1 MNELP
6 IWMLISSIFFLLCL
20 SAFFSSAETGMMA
33 LNRFKLKHLVKQRN
47 KSAIRANKL
56 LQRPDRLLGIILI
69 GNNFVNIL
77 AAALTTILCLRLFGD
92 SGVLIGSIIL
102 TMIVLIF
109 AEVTPK
115 TFAANYSE
123 KVALPSSL
131 ILKFLQKLLY
141 PLVWIVNFFSN
152 SILKFLGVKEKES
165 EEDLSPEE
173 LKSILENSGDLIP
186 SRYQEML
193 LSVLEL
199 DKISIDEI
207 MIPKNEIIG
216 IDLSKDI
223 EEIGDFLKDSKKE
236 FFPIFDQNLDD
247 IKGIINLYGINSF
260 LSSQKKD
267 TESLL
272 QNSEEV
278 YFALENTSLNIQLNN
293 FQKDK
298 KKVAVVLDE
307 YGSVK
312 GMVDIKDILEEI
324 VGELSDPHE
333 EVKIDIKEQKDGS
346 YLIDAGISAR
356 EVNKRLGWDLPLS
369 GPKTLNGLI
378 LENTETIPEANISLE
393 IENYLIET
401 VLIKDNMI
409 KFAKVRKLESPNL
422 DEEDL
427 D

>member
-1 MNELP
+1 
-6 IWMLISSIFFLLCL
+6 MLITSIFFLLCL

-131 ILKFLQKLLY
+131 ILKFLQKILY

-152 SILKFLGVKEKES
+152 SILKLLGVKEKES
-165 EEDLSPEE
+165 DEDLSPEE

-223 EEIGDFLKDSKKE
+223 EEIGEFLKDSKKE

-298 KKVAVVLDE
+298 KKIAVVLDE

>member
-1 MNELP
+1 
-6 IWMLISSIFFLLCL
+6 MLISSIFFLLCL

-152 SILKFLGVKEKES
+152 SILKLLGVKEKES

-356 EVNKRLGWDLPLS
+356 EVNKRLGWDLPLT

-393 IENYLIET
+393 IENYHIET

>member
-1 MNELP
+1 
-6 IWMLISSIFFLLCL
+6 MLVASILILLFL
-20 SAFFSSAETGMMA
+20 SAFFSSSETGMMA
-33 LNRFKLKHLVKQRN
+33 LNRFRLKHLIKQKD

-92 SGVLIGSIIL
+92 SGVFIGSIIL

-115 TFAANYSE
+115 TFAANYAE
-123 KVALPSSL
+123 KVALPASI
-131 ILKFLQKLLY
+131 ILKFLQKILY

-152 SILKFLGVKEKES
+152 SILKLFGVEEKQS
-165 EEDLSPEE
+165 DDDLSPDE

-199 DKISIDEI
+199 DKISIDEV
-207 MIPKNEIIG
+207 MIPKNEVIG

-223 EEIGDFLKDSKKE
+223 NEIKSFLESSKKE

-247 IKGIINLYGINSF
+247 IKGIIDLYGINSF
-260 LSSQKKD
+260 LSSNKYDKD
-267 TESLL
+267 SLL
-272 QNSEEV
+272 DNSEEV

-298 KKVAVVLDE
+298 KKVAIVLDE

-312 GMVDIKDILEEI
+312 GIIDIKDILEEI
-324 VGELSDPHE
+324 VGELADPHDE
-333 EVKIDIKEQKDGS
+333 AKVDIKKQKDGS
-346 YLIDAGISAR
+346 YLIDASISVR
-356 EVNKRLGWDLPLS
+356 EINKRLGWNLPLS

-401 VLIKDNMI
+401 ILIKDNMI
-409 KFAKVRKLESPNL
+409 KFTKVTELSPPDPDKENL
-422 DEEDL
+422 D
-427 D
+427 

>member
-1 MNELP
+1 
-6 IWMLISSIFFLLCL
+6 MLISSIFFLLCL

-131 ILKFLQKLLY
+131 ILKFLQKILY

-152 SILKFLGVKEKES
+152 SILKLLGVKEKES
-165 EEDLSPEE
+165 DEDLSPEE

-298 KKVAVVLDE
+298 KKVAIVLDE

-356 EVNKRLGWDLPLS
+356 EVNKRLGWDLPLT

-393 IENYLIET
+393 IENYHIET

>member
-1 MNELP
+1 
-6 IWMLISSIFFLLCL
+6 MLVASILILLFL
-20 SAFFSSAETGMMA
+20 SAFFSSSETGMMA
-33 LNRFKLKHLVKQRN
+33 LNRFRLKHLIKQKD

-92 SGVLIGSIIL
+92 SGVFIGSIIL

-115 TFAANYSE
+115 TFAANYAE
-123 KVALPSSL
+123 KVALPASI
-131 ILKFLQKLLY
+131 ILKFLQKILY

-152 SILKFLGVKEKES
+152 SILKLFGVEEKQS
-165 EEDLSPEE
+165 DDDLSPDE

-199 DKISIDEI
+199 DKISIDEV
-207 MIPKNEIIG
+207 MIPKNEVIG

-223 EEIGDFLKDSKKE
+223 NEIKIFLESSKKE
-236 FFPIFDQNLDD
+236 FLPIFDQNLDD
-247 IKGIINLYGINSF
+247 IKGIIDLYGINSF
-260 LSSQKKD
+260 LSSNKHDKD
-267 TESLL
+267 SLL
-272 QNSEEV
+272 DNSEEV

-298 KKVAVVLDE
+298 KKVAIVLDE

-312 GMVDIKDILEEI
+312 GIIDIKDILEEI
-324 VGELSDPHE
+324 VGELADPHDE
-333 EVKIDIKEQKDGS
+333 AKVDIKKQKDGS
-346 YLIDAGISAR
+346 YLIDASISVR
-356 EVNKRLGWDLPLS
+356 EINKRLGWNLPLS

-401 VLIKDNMI
+401 ILIKDNMI
-409 KFAKVRKLESPNL
+409 KLPRSQNFRPLTLMKKI
-422 DEEDL
+422 
-427 D
+427 

>member
-1 MNELP
+1 
-6 IWMLISSIFFLLCL
+6 MLITSIFFLLCL

-131 ILKFLQKLLY
+131 ILKFLQKILY

-152 SILKFLGVKEKES
+152 SILKLLGVKEKES
-165 EEDLSPEE
+165 DEDLSPEE

-298 KKVAVVLDE
+298 KKIAVVLDE

>member
-1 MNELP
+1 
-6 IWMLISSIFFLLCL
+6 MLVASILILLFL
-20 SAFFSSAETGMMA
+20 SAFFSSSETGMMA
-33 LNRFKLKHLVKQRN
+33 LNRFRLKHLIKQKD

-92 SGVLIGSIIL
+92 SGVFIGSIIL

-115 TFAANYSE
+115 TFAANYAE
-123 KVALPSSL
+123 KVALPASI
-131 ILKFLQKLLY
+131 ILKFLQKVLY

-152 SILKFLGVKEKES
+152 SILKLFGVEEKQS
-165 EEDLSPEE
+165 DDDLSPDE

-199 DKISIDEI
+199 DKISIDEV
-207 MIPKNEIIG
+207 MIPKNEVIG

-223 EEIGDFLKDSKKE
+223 NEIKSFLESSKKE

-247 IKGIINLYGINSF
+247 IKGIIDLYGINSF
-260 LSSQKKD
+260 LSSNKYDKD
-267 TESLL
+267 SLL
-272 QNSEEV
+272 DNSEEV

-298 KKVAVVLDE
+298 KKVAIVLDE

-312 GMVDIKDILEEI
+312 GIIDIKDILEEI
-324 VGELSDPHE
+324 VGELADPHDE
-333 EVKIDIKEQKDGS
+333 AKVDIKKQKDGS
-346 YLIDAGISAR
+346 YLIDASISVR
-356 EVNKRLGWDLPLS
+356 EVNKRLGWNLPLS

-401 VLIKDNMI
+401 VLIKDNMV
-409 KFAKVRKLESPNL
+409 KFTKVTELSPL
-422 DEEDL
+422 DPDEEDL
-427 D
+427 G

>member
-1 MNELP
+1 
-6 IWMLISSIFFLLCL
+6 MLITSIFFLLCL

-152 SILKFLGVKEKES
+152 SILKLLGVKEKES

-223 EEIGDFLKDSKKE
+223 VEIGDFLKDSKKE
-236 FFPIFDQNLDD
+236 FFPVFDQNLDD
-247 IKGIINLYGINSF
+247 LKGIINLYGINSF

-356 EVNKRLGWDLPLS
+356 EVNKRLGWDLPLT

>member
-1 MNELP
+1 
-6 IWMLISSIFFLLCL
+6 MLVARILILLFL
-20 SAFFSSAETGMMA
+20 SAFFSSSETGMMA
-33 LNRFKLKHLVKQRN
+33 LNRFRLKHLIKQKD

-92 SGVLIGSIIL
+92 SGVFIGSIIL

-115 TFAANYSE
+115 TFAANYAE
-123 KVALPSSL
+123 KVALPASI
-131 ILKFLQKLLY
+131 ILKFLQKILY

-152 SILKFLGVKEKES
+152 SILKLFGVEEKQS
-165 EEDLSPEE
+165 DDDLSPDE

-199 DKISIDEI
+199 DKISIDEV
-207 MIPKNEIIG
+207 MIPKNEVIL

-223 EEIGDFLKDSKKE
+223 NEIKSFLESSKKE

-247 IKGIINLYGINSF
+247 IKGIIDLYGINSF
-260 LSSQKKD
+260 LSSNKHDKD
-267 TESLL
+267 SLL
-272 QNSEEV
+272 DNSEEV

-298 KKVAVVLDE
+298 KKVAIVLDE

-312 GMVDIKDILEEI
+312 GIIDIKDILEEI
-324 VGELSDPHE
+324 VGELADPHDE
-333 EVKIDIKEQKDGS
+333 AKVDIKKQKDGS
-346 YLIDAGISAR
+346 YLIDASISVR
-356 EVNKRLGWDLPLS
+356 EINKRLGWNLPLS

-393 IENYLIET
+393 IENFLIET
-401 VLIKDNMI
+401 ILIKDNMI
-409 KFAKVRKLESPNL
+409 KFTKVTELSPPDPDEENL
-422 DEEDL
+422 D
-427 D
+427 

>member
-1 MNELP
+1 
-6 IWMLISSIFFLLCL
+6 MLVASILILLFL
-20 SAFFSSAETGMMA
+20 SAFFSSSETGMMA
-33 LNRFKLKHLVKQRN
+33 LNRFRLKHLIKQKD

-92 SGVLIGSIIL
+92 SGVFIGSIIL

-115 TFAANYSE
+115 TFAANYAE
-123 KVALPSSL
+123 KVALPASI
-131 ILKFLQKLLY
+131 ILKFLQKILY

-152 SILKFLGVKEKES
+152 SILKLFGVEEKQS
-165 EEDLSPEE
+165 DDDLSPDE

-199 DKISIDEI
+199 DKISIDEV
-207 MIPKNEIIG
+207 MIPKNEVIG

-223 EEIGDFLKDSKKE
+223 NEIKSFLESSKKE

-247 IKGIINLYGINSF
+247 IKGIIDLYGINSF
-260 LSSQKKD
+260 LSSNKHDKD
-267 TESLL
+267 SLL
-272 QNSEEV
+272 DNSEEV

-298 KKVAVVLDE
+298 KKVAIVLDE

-312 GMVDIKDILEEI
+312 GIIDIKDILEEI
-324 VGELSDPHE
+324 VGELADPHDE
-333 EVKIDIKEQKDGS
+333 AKVEIKKQKDGS
-346 YLIDAGISAR
+346 YLIDASISVR
-356 EVNKRLGWDLPLS
+356 EINKRLGWNLPLS

-409 KFAKVRKLESPNL
+409 KFTKVTELSPPDPDEENL
-422 DEEDL
+422 D
-427 D
+427 

>member
-1 MNELP
+1 
-6 IWMLISSIFFLLCL
+6 MLVASILILLFL
-20 SAFFSSAETGMMA
+20 SAFFSSSETGMMA
-33 LNRFKLKHLVKQRN
+33 LNRFRLKHLIKQKD

-92 SGVLIGSIIL
+92 SGVFIGSIIL

-115 TFAANYSE
+115 TFAANYAE
-123 KVALPSSL
+123 KVALPASI
-131 ILKFLQKLLY
+131 ILKFLQKILY

-152 SILKFLGVKEKES
+152 SILKLFGVEEKQS
-165 EEDLSPEE
+165 DDDLSPDE

-199 DKISIDEI
+199 DKISIDEV
-207 MIPKNEIIG
+207 MIPKNDVIG

-223 EEIGDFLKDSKKE
+223 NEIKSFLESSKKE

-247 IKGIINLYGINSF
+247 IKGIIDLYGINSF
-260 LSSQKKD
+260 LSSNKHDKD
-267 TESLL
+267 SLL
-272 QNSEEV
+272 DNSEEV

-298 KKVAVVLDE
+298 KKVAIVLDE

-312 GMVDIKDILEEI
+312 GIIDIKDILEEI
-324 VGELSDPHE
+324 VGELADPHDE
-333 EVKIDIKEQKDGS
+333 AKVDIKKQKDGS
-346 YLIDAGISAR
+346 YLIDASISVR
-356 EVNKRLGWDLPLS
+356 EINKRLGWNLPLS

-401 VLIKDNMI
+401 ILIKDNMI
-409 KFAKVRKLESPNL
+409 KFTKVTELSPPDPDEENL
-422 DEEDL
+422 D
-427 D
+427 

>member
-1 MNELP
+1 M
-6 IWMLISSIFFLLCL
+6 
-20 SAFFSSAETGMMA
+20 
-33 LNRFKLKHLVKQRN
+33 
-47 KSAIRANKL
+47 
-56 LQRPDRLLGIILI
+56 
-69 GNNFVNIL
+69 
-77 AAALTTILCLRLFGD
+77 
-92 SGVLIGSIIL
+92 
-102 TMIVLIF
+102 
-109 AEVTPK
+109 
-115 TFAANYSE
+115 
-123 KVALPSSL
+123 
-131 ILKFLQKLLY
+131 
-141 PLVWIVNFFSN
+141 
-152 SILKFLGVKEKES
+152 
-165 EEDLSPEE
+165 
-173 LKSILENSGDLIP
+173 
-186 SRYQEML
+186 
-193 LSVLEL
+193 
-199 DKISIDEI
+199 
-207 MIPKNEIIG
+207 
-216 IDLSKDI
+216 
-223 EEIGDFLKDSKKE
+223 
-236 FFPIFDQNLDD
+236 
-247 IKGIINLYGINSF
+247 
-260 LSSQKKD
+260 
-267 TESLL
+267 L

-356 EVNKRLGWDLPLS
+356 EVNKRLGWDLPLT

>member
-1 MNELP
+1 
-6 IWMLISSIFFLLCL
+6 MLISSIFFLLCL

-152 SILKFLGVKEKES
+152 SILKLLGVKEKES

-298 KKVAVVLDE
+298 KKIAVVLDE

-356 EVNKRLGWDLPLS
+356 EVNKRLGWDLPLT

-393 IENYLIET
+393 IENYHIET

-409 KFAKVRKLESPNL
+409 KFAKVRKLEPPNL

>member
-1 MNELP
+1 
-6 IWMLISSIFFLLCL
+6 MLITSIFFLLCL

-152 SILKFLGVKEKES
+152 SILKLLGVKEKETD
-165 EEDLSPEE
+165 EDLSPEE

-199 DKISIDEI
+199 DKISIDEV

-278 YFALENTSLNIQLNN
+278 YFVLENTSLNIQLNN

-346 YLIDAGISAR
+346 YLIDASISVR

>member
-1 MNELP
+1 
-6 IWMLISSIFFLLCL
+6 MLISSIFFLLCL

-152 SILKFLGVKEKES
+152 SILKLLGVKEKES
-165 EEDLSPEE
+165 DEDLSPEE

-223 EEIGDFLKDSKKE
+223 EEIGEFLKDSKKE

-356 EVNKRLGWDLPLS
+356 EVNKRLGWDLPLT

>member
-1 MNELP
+1 
-6 IWMLISSIFFLLCL
+6 MLVASILILLFL
-20 SAFFSSAETGMMA
+20 SAFFSSSETGMMA
-33 LNRFKLKHLVKQRN
+33 LNRFRLKHLIKQKD

-92 SGVLIGSIIL
+92 SGVFIGSIIL

-115 TFAANYSE
+115 TFAANYAE
-123 KVALPSSL
+123 KVALPASI
-131 ILKFLQKLLY
+131 ILKFLQKILY

-152 SILKFLGVKEKES
+152 SILKLFGVEEKQS
-165 EEDLSPEE
+165 DDDLSPDE

-199 DKISIDEI
+199 DKISIDEV
-207 MIPKNEIIG
+207 MIPKNEVIG
-216 IDLSKDI
+216 VDLSKDI
-223 EEIGDFLKDSKKE
+223 NEIKSFLESSKKE

-247 IKGIINLYGINSF
+247 IKGIIDLYGINSF
-260 LSSQKKD
+260 LSSNKHDKD
-267 TESLL
+267 SLL
-272 QNSEEV
+272 DNSEEV

-298 KKVAVVLDE
+298 KKVAIVLDE

-312 GMVDIKDILEEI
+312 GIIDIKDILEEI
-324 VGELSDPHE
+324 VGELADPHDE
-333 EVKIDIKEQKDGS
+333 AKVDIKKQKDGS
-346 YLIDAGISAR
+346 YLIDASISVR
-356 EVNKRLGWDLPLS
+356 EVNKRLGWNLPLS

-401 VLIKDNMI
+401 ILIKDNMI
-409 KFAKVRKLESPNL
+409 KFTKVTELSPPDPDEENL
-422 DEEDL
+422 D
-427 D
+427 

>member
-1 MNELP
+1 
-6 IWMLISSIFFLLCL
+6 MLISSIFFLLCL

-152 SILKFLGVKEKES
+152 SILKLLGVKEKES
-165 EEDLSPEE
+165 DEDLSPEE

-207 MIPKNEIIG
+207 MIPKSEIIG

-223 EEIGDFLKDSKKE
+223 EEIGEFLKDSKKE

-298 KKVAVVLDE
+298 KKVAIVLDE

-356 EVNKRLGWDLPLS
+356 EVNKRLGWDLPLT

>member
-1 MNELP
+1 
-6 IWMLISSIFFLLCL
+6 MLITSIFFLLCL

-152 SILKFLGVKEKES
+152 SILKLLGVKEKETD
-165 EEDLSPEE
+165 EDLSPEE

-223 EEIGDFLKDSKKE
+223 EEIGEFLKDSKKE

>member
-1 MNELP
+1 
-6 IWMLISSIFFLLCL
+6 MLITSIFFLLCL

-92 SGVLIGSIIL
+92 SGVFIGSIIL
-102 TMIVLIF
+102 TMVVLIF

-152 SILKFLGVKEKES
+152 SILKLLGVKEKES

-199 DKISIDEI
+199 DKISIDEV
-207 MIPKNEIIG
+207 MIPKNEVIG

-223 EEIGDFLKDSKKE
+223 EEIGDFLIDSKKE
-236 FFPIFDQNLDD
+236 FFPVFDQNLDD

-312 GMVDIKDILEEI
+312 GMIDIKDILEEI

-346 YLIDAGISAR
+346 YLIDASISVR

-393 IENYLIET
+393 IESYHIET

-409 KFAKVRKLESPNL
+409 KFTKVRKLESPDL

>member
-1 MNELP
+1 
-6 IWMLISSIFFLLCL
+6 MLVASILILLFL
-20 SAFFSSAETGMMA
+20 SAFFSSSETGMMA
-33 LNRFKLKHLVKQRN
+33 LNRFRLKHLIKQKD

-92 SGVLIGSIIL
+92 SGVFIGSIIL

-115 TFAANYSE
+115 TFAANYAE
-123 KVALPSSL
+123 KVALPASI
-131 ILKFLQKLLY
+131 ILKFLQKILY

-152 SILKFLGVKEKES
+152 SILKLFGVEEKQS
-165 EEDLSPEE
+165 DDDLSPDE

-193 LSVLEL
+193 LSILEL
-199 DKISIDEI
+199 DKISIDEV
-207 MIPKNEIIG
+207 MIPKNEVIG

-223 EEIGDFLKDSKKE
+223 NEIKSFLESSKKE

-247 IKGIINLYGINSF
+247 IKGIIDLYGINSF
-260 LSSQKKD
+260 LSSNKYNKD
-267 TESLL
+267 SLL
-272 QNSEEV
+272 DNSEEV

-298 KKVAVVLDE
+298 KKVAIVLDE

-312 GMVDIKDILEEI
+312 GIIDIKDILEEI
-324 VGELSDPHE
+324 VGELADPHDE
-333 EVKIDIKEQKDGS
+333 AKVDIKKQKDGS
-346 YLIDAGISAR
+346 YLIDASISVR
-356 EVNKRLGWDLPLS
+356 EINKRLGWNLPLS

-401 VLIKDNMI
+401 ILIKDNMI
-409 KFAKVRKLESPNL
+409 KFTKVTELSPPDPDEENL
-422 DEEDL
+422 D
-427 D
+427 

>member
-1 MNELP
+1 
-6 IWMLISSIFFLLCL
+6 MLISSIFFLLCL

-152 SILKFLGVKEKES
+152 SILKLLGVKEKES

-298 KKVAVVLDE
+298 KKVAIVLDE

-356 EVNKRLGWDLPLS
+356 EVNKRLGWDLPLT

-393 IENYLIET
+393 IENYHIET

>member
-1 MNELP
+1 
-6 IWMLISSIFFLLCL
+6 MLISSIFFLLCL

-152 SILKFLGVKEKES
+152 SILKLLGVKEKEP

-272 QNSEEV
+272 RNSEEV

-356 EVNKRLGWDLPLS
+356 EVNKRLGWDLPLT

-409 KFAKVRKLESPNL
+409 KFAKVRKLEPPNF

>member
-1 MNELP
+1 
-6 IWMLISSIFFLLCL
+6 MLVASILILLFL
-20 SAFFSSAETGMMA
+20 SAFFSSSETGMMA
-33 LNRFKLKHLVKQRN
+33 LNRFRLKHLIKQKD

-92 SGVLIGSIIL
+92 SGVFIGSIIL

-115 TFAANYSE
+115 TFAANYAE
-123 KVALPSSL
+123 KVALPASI
-131 ILKFLQKLLY
+131 ILKFLQKILY

-152 SILKFLGVKEKES
+152 SILKLFGVEEKQS
-165 EEDLSPEE
+165 DDDLSPDE

-199 DKISIDEI
+199 DKISIDEV
-207 MIPKNEIIG
+207 MIPKNEVIG

-223 EEIGDFLKDSKKE
+223 NEIKSFLESSKKE

-247 IKGIINLYGINSF
+247 IKGIIDLYGINSF
-260 LSSQKKD
+260 LSSNKHDKD
-267 TESLL
+267 SLL
-272 QNSEEV
+272 DNSEEV

-298 KKVAVVLDE
+298 KKVAIVLDE

-312 GMVDIKDILEEI
+312 GIIDIKDILEEI
-324 VGELSDPHE
+324 VGELADPHDE
-333 EVKIDIKEQKDGS
+333 AKVDIKKQKDGS
-346 YLIDAGISAR
+346 YLIDASISVR
-356 EVNKRLGWDLPLS
+356 EVNKRLGWNLPLS

-401 VLIKDNMI
+401 ILIKDNMI
-409 KFAKVRKLESPNL
+409 KFTKVTELSLPDPDEENL
-422 DEEDL
+422 D
-427 D
+427 

>member
-1 MNELP
+1 
-6 IWMLISSIFFLLCL
+6 MLITSIFFLLCL

-152 SILKFLGVKEKES
+152 SILKLLGVKEKES

-223 EEIGDFLKDSKKE
+223 EEIGEFLKDSKKE

>member
-1 MNELP
+1 
-6 IWMLISSIFFLLCL
+6 MLISSIFFLLCL

-152 SILKFLGVKEKES
+152 SILKLLGVKEKES

-298 KKVAVVLDE
+298 KKIAVVLDE

>member
-1 MNELP
+1 
-6 IWMLISSIFFLLCL
+6 MLITSIFFLLCL

-152 SILKFLGVKEKES
+152 SILKLLGVKEKES

-199 DKISIDEI
+199 DKISIDEV

-346 YLIDAGISAR
+346 YLIDASISVR

-409 KFAKVRKLESPNL
+409 KFTKVRKLESPDL

>member
-1 MNELP
+1 
-6 IWMLISSIFFLLCL
+6 MLISSIFFLLCL

-152 SILKFLGVKEKES
+152 SILKLLGVKEKES

-223 EEIGDFLKDSKKE
+223 EEIGEFLKDSKKE

-356 EVNKRLGWDLPLS
+356 EVNKRLGWDLPLT

-393 IENYLIET
+393 IENYHIET

>member
-1 MNELP
+1 
-6 IWMLISSIFFLLCL
+6 MLISSIFFLLCL

-152 SILKFLGVKEKES
+152 SILKLLGVKEKES
-165 EEDLSPEE
+165 DEDLSPEE

-356 EVNKRLGWDLPLS
+356 EVNKRLGWDLPLT

>member
-1 MNELP
+1 
-6 IWMLISSIFFLLCL
+6 
-20 SAFFSSAETGMMA
+20 MMA
-33 LNRFKLKHLVKQRN
+33 LNRFRLKHLIKQKD

-92 SGVLIGSIIL
+92 SGVFIGSVIL

-115 TFAANYSE
+115 TFAANYAE
-123 KVALPSSL
+123 KVALPASI
-131 ILKFLQKLLY
+131 ILKFLQKVLY

-152 SILKFLGVKEKES
+152 SILKLFGVEEKQS
-165 EEDLSPEE
+165 DDDISPEE

-199 DKISIDEI
+199 DKISIDEV
-207 MIPKNEIIG
+207 MIPKNDVIG

-223 EEIGDFLKDSKKE
+223 NEIKSFLESSKKE

-260 LSSQKKD
+260 LSSNKYD
-267 TESLL
+267 RDSLL
-272 QNSEEV
+272 DNAEEV

-298 KKVAVVLDE
+298 KKVAIVLDE

-324 VGELSDPHE
+324 VGELADPYDE
-333 EVKIDIKEQKDGS
+333 IKVDIKEQRDGS
-346 YLIDAGISAR
+346 YLIDASISVR
-356 EVNKRLGWDLPLS
+356 EINKRLGWNLPLS

-409 KFAKVRKLESPNL
+409 KFTKVTELLPPDL

>member
-1 MNELP
+1 
-6 IWMLISSIFFLLCL
+6 MLISSIFFLLCL

-152 SILKFLGVKEKES
+152 SILKLLGVKEKES

-223 EEIGDFLKDSKKE
+223 EEIGEFLKDSKKE

-324 VGELSDPHE
+324 VGELSDPYE

-346 YLIDAGISAR
+346 YLIDASISVR
-356 EVNKRLGWDLPLS
+356 EVNKRLGWALPLS

>member
-1 MNELP
+1 
-6 IWMLISSIFFLLCL
+6 MLITSIFFLLCL

-152 SILKFLGVKEKES
+152 SILKLLGVKEKETD
-165 EEDLSPEE
+165 EDLSPEE

-346 YLIDAGISAR
+346 YLIDASISVR
-356 EVNKRLGWDLPLS
+356 EVNKRLGWDLPLT

>member
-1 MNELP
+1 
-6 IWMLISSIFFLLCL
+6 MLITSIFFLLCL

-33 LNRFKLKHLVKQRN
+33 LNRFKLKHLVKQKN

-92 SGVLIGSIIL
+92 SGVLIGSIVL

-123 KVALPSSL
+123 KVALPSSI

-152 SILKFLGVKEKES
+152 SLLKMFGVKEKKS
-165 EEDLSPEE
+165 DDDLSPEE
-173 LKSILENSGDLIP
+173 LKSLLENSGDLIP
-186 SRYQEML
+186 ARYQEML

-199 DKISIDEI
+199 DKISIDEV

-216 IDLSKDI
+216 IDISKDI
-223 EEIGDFLKDSKKE
+223 NDIGNFLKNSKKE
-236 FFPIFDQNLDD
+236 FFPIFDQNIDD

-260 LSSQKKD
+260 LSSKKKD
-267 TESLL
+267 TDGLME
-272 QNSEEV
+272 NSEEV

-293 FQKDK
+293 FQQDK
-298 KKVAVVLDE
+298 KRVAVVLDE

-312 GMVDIKDILEEI
+312 GMVDINDILEEI

-333 EVKIDIKEQKDGS
+333 EVRIDIKEQKDGS
-346 YLIDAGISAR
+346 YLIDASISVR

-401 VLIKDNMI
+401 VLIKENMI
-409 KFAKVRKLESPNL
+409 KYTKVKKLKSPDLSEDEL
-422 DEEDL
+422 D
-427 D
+427 

>member
-1 MNELP
+1 
-6 IWMLISSIFFLLCL
+6 MLVASILILLFL
-20 SAFFSSAETGMMA
+20 SAFFSSSETGMMA
-33 LNRFKLKHLVKQRN
+33 LNRFRLKHLIKQKD

-92 SGVLIGSIIL
+92 SGVFIGSIIL

-115 TFAANYSE
+115 TFAANYAE
-123 KVALPSSL
+123 KVALPASI
-131 ILKFLQKLLY
+131 ILKFLQKILY

-152 SILKFLGVKEKES
+152 SILKLFGVEEKQS
-165 EEDLSPEE
+165 DDDLSPEE

-199 DKISIDEI
+199 DKISIDEV
-207 MIPKNEIIG
+207 MIPKNEVIG

-223 EEIGDFLKDSKKE
+223 NEIKSFLESSKKE

-247 IKGIINLYGINSF
+247 IKGIIDLYGINSF
-260 LSSQKKD
+260 LSSNKYDKD
-267 TESLL
+267 SLL
-272 QNSEEV
+272 DNSEEV

-298 KKVAVVLDE
+298 KKVAIVLDE

-312 GMVDIKDILEEI
+312 GIIDIKDILEEI
-324 VGELSDPHE
+324 VGELADPHDE
-333 EVKIDIKEQKDGS
+333 AKVDIKKQKDGS
-346 YLIDAGISAR
+346 YLIDASISVR
-356 EVNKRLGWDLPLS
+356 EINKKIGWNLPLS

-401 VLIKDNMI
+401 ILIKDNMI
-409 KFAKVRKLESPNL
+409 KFTKVTELSPPDPDEENL
-422 DEEDL
+422 D
-427 D
+427 